1 MTNIFE
7 FLGLPG
13 NHRTKDKVTMR
24 VKNFDEVPDSKKPRR
39 AVYYGQVKKDGIFC
53 HVVKTDEAYGF
64 FSRTG
69 MELTNTKY
77 LAGQMQAWD
86 NNRLMPG
93 VYMTEL
99 CCDFCSL
106 EALSGI
112 FNPNRNKPLDED
124 QEQWCRDSYLCFHD
138 YLTLDEFKVG
148 LSNSDYSTRYGYM
161 QGMVPMEFSLLDVN
175 LLHIDDIEDY
185 AKHHIDN
192 GEEGVVIKRAC
203 ETWEAGHKGYK
214 QMKIV
219 KGVDY
224 DLLCIGVEEGTGKYA
239 GKVANLIFQWKDG
252 REVKAMLGKGYTHED
267 ARGMWVTYNHVKAGL
282 EDTSLNG
289 TPIGKVFHVHALQ
302 ESSKGVLR
310 LPKVCE
316 LRIDKDRADV

>member
-1 MTNIFE
+1 MPNIFE
-7 FLGLPG
+7 LLGLPA
-13 NHRTKDKVTMR
+13 NHRSKDNVSMKVR
-24 VKNFDEVPDSKKPRR
+24 HFDEVPDSKKPRR

-53 HVVKTDEAYGF
+53 HVVVLEDNYGF

-69 MELTNTKY
+69 MELTNTQY
-77 LAGQMQAWD
+77 LRGQMQAWN

-106 EALSGI
+106 EVLSGI
-112 FNPNRNKPLDED
+112 FNPNRNKPLDAD
-124 QEQWCRDSYLCFHD
+124 QEQWCRDSYLNFHD
-138 YLTLDEFKVG
+138 YVTLDEFKVG
-148 LSNSDYSTRYGYM
+148 RSNSDYATRYGYM
-161 QGMVPMEFSLLDVN
+161 QGMVPMEFNLLDVD
-175 LLHIDDIEDY
+175 LIHIDDIGSY
-185 AKHHIDN
+185 AQHHIDN

-203 ETWEAGHKGYK
+203 EYWEAGHKGYK

-224 DLLCIGVEEGTGKYA
+224 DLECIGVEEGTGKYA
-239 GKVANLIFQWKDG
+239 GKVANLILKWKDG
-252 REVKAMLGKGYTHED
+252 LEIKAMLGKGWTHDD
-267 ARGMWVTYNHVKAGL
+267 AKEMWDSPKHAL
-282 EDTSLNG
+282 
-289 TPIGKVFHVHALQ
+289 GKIFHVHALQ

-316 LRIDKDRADV
+316 MRIDKDEADVL

>member
-1 MTNIFE
+1 MANIFE
-7 FLGLPG
+7 FLELPA
-13 NHRTKDKVTMR
+13 NHRSKDKVTMK

-39 AVYYGQVKKDGIFC
+39 AVYYAQIKKDGIFC
-53 HVVKTDEAYGF
+53 HVVKFNGKYGF

-77 LAGQMQAWD
+77 LESQLKVWD
-86 NNRLMPG
+86 TGSLLDG

-112 FNPNRNKPLDED
+112 FNPNRKEPLDLD
-124 QEQWCRDSYLCFHD
+124 QDQWCRDSYLCFHD
-138 YLTLDEFKVG
+138 YVYTEDFILG
-148 LSNSDYSTRYGYM
+148 QSNGDYSQRYNCL
-161 QGMVPMEFSLLDVN
+161 QGMIPMEFSLLDVFMVH
-175 LLHIDDIEDY
+175 LDDVPGLAKYHIAND
-185 AKHHIDN
+185 
-192 GEEGVVIKRAC
+192 EEGIVIKRASEC
-203 ETWEAGHKGYK
+203 WEAGHKGYK

-224 DLLCIGVEEGTGKYA
+224 DLECIGAEAGTGKYK
-239 GKVANLIFQWKDG
+239 GKVANLIFRWKDG
-252 REVKAMLGKGYTHED
+252 REVKAMLGNGWTHED
-267 ARGMWVTYNHVKAGL
+267 AEEMFENHKTDEIFAY
-282 EDTSLNG
+282 LNG
-289 TPIGKVFHVHALQ
+289 LKLGPVGKIFHVHALQ

-316 LRIDKDRADV
+316 LRIDKDKADV